1 VSAGLAGGPPQLSAV
16 LLIAATLAG
25 VILFIAAALIVTARL
40 IQVGYLDAQAL
51 AGKVAT
57 PNPISALDWP
67 ELRVRAV
74 VPQPDG
80 QQLVLLLVGWPAH
93 PRQAATL
100 LLALDSDDHRS
111 LSLLSQW
118 CLRQA
123 SISPVRQGGMEL
135 ELRRRQS
142 LEKVHAILVA
152 EDTTDTRC

>member
-1 VSAGLAGGPPQLSAV
+1 MSAGLAGGPPQLGAV
-16 LLIAATLAG
+16 LVIAAALAG
-25 VILFIAAALIVTARL
+25 VILLIAAALIAAARL
-40 IQVGYLDAQAL
+40 VYVGSLDAQAL
-51 AGKVAT
+51 ADKVAT
-57 PNPISALDWP
+57 PDPISALDWP

-74 VPQPDG
+74 IPQPDE
-80 QQLVLLLVGWPAH
+80 QQLVLLSVGWPAH